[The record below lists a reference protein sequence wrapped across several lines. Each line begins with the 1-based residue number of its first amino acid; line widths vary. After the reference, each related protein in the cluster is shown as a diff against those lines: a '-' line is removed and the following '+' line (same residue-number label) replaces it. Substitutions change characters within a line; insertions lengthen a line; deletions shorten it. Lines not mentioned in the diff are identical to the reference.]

1 MAERLRGFGQVLPT
15 SSGDLALLHGALTQ
29 LQTESGT
36 DLERLS
42 GEHEERAG
50 ERAGLAKSI
59 TDLTAERDR
68 VRNQVGNIPPDADQR
83 RGLIARGAGI
93 PVERLRYIG
102 ELLDIPPEHRGWER
116 AILTIIRPLAS
127 DLLVAPEDF
136 PTVRAWTDRHD
147 VGGDITLVPGV
158 THRPVRHHPAGTV
171 PAMVEVS
178 EGPYQGWLS
187 EELERF
193 TYLCVEKDTELDGP
207 RPGGVIGRVTR
218 AGMRTAP
225 NGRVIKADATR
236 RYRWVGR
243 DNSALRAQI
252 ADELEGLKAQF
263 DAAAQQLETA
273 RLAVRR
279 QQTRVEELKRLVA
292 DLDWVELDPAPAER
306 KLATLMAALETAD
319 TPEAARRRAA
329 YAAAQTALLKAQKQ
343 TGAAEDEV
351 ARLDQRRA
359 VVVRIRE
366 RAADLVRAHEPLT
379 QDEVAAGASLPFR
392 APVPEALDPLR
403 CDVEQTAEAAVGSG
417 YADAAA
423 LLNEQ
428 IQQHDVARQL
438 SENLLITTIRAYRNL
453 NDRTQREIDDTI
465 DALPALEQIHRQLV
479 TDDLPRARTA
489 WLTKVDADLNQGL
502 RTLLKQIDTDRRAI
516 SRGLDPINAV
526 LSGVP
531 FRNGSH
537 LTVEPVERVT
547 SNFHEFSQAVLS
559 FTRDN
564 PLGED
569 LFTDETKIEASFKRL
584 RRKLEQL
591 TDPSRAGE
599 SWRRSV
605 FDAREQVRFRALE
618 TPPSG
623 RPIVHEG
630 VSGMS
635 GGEGQE
641 LIAFILG
648 AALRY
653 RLGEGGQ
660 APPTYG
666 SVLLDEGFVKA
677 DSDYTGRALG
687 ALQELGFQL
696 IIGAPRE
703 KATAFEDHVDLVAY
717 INTDPDRPES
727 VRIYSMTIQ
736 EALELDEG
744 AA

>member
-1 MAERLRGFGQVLPT
+1 
-15 SSGDLALLHGALTQ
+15 
-29 LQTESGT
+29 
-36 DLERLS
+36 
-42 GEHEERAG
+42 
-50 ERAGLAKSI
+50 
-59 TDLTAERDR
+59 
-68 VRNQVGNIPPDADQR
+68 
-83 RGLIARGAGI
+83 
-93 PVERLRYIG
+93 
-102 ELLDIPPEHRGWER
+102 
-116 AILTIIRPLAS
+116 
-127 DLLVAPEDF
+127 
-136 PTVRAWTDRHD
+136 
-147 VGGDITLVPGV
+147 
-158 THRPVRHHPAGTV
+158 
-171 PAMVEVS
+171 
-178 EGPYQGWLS
+178 
-187 EELERF
+187 
-193 TYLCVEKDTELDGP
+193 
-207 RPGGVIGRVTR
+207 
-218 AGMRTAP
+218 MR
-225 NGRVIKADATR
+225 
-236 RYRWVGR
+236 
-243 DNSALRAQI
+243 
-252 ADELEGLKAQF
+252 
-263 DAAAQQLETA
+263 
-273 RLAVRR
+273 
-279 QQTRVEELKRLVA
+279 
-292 DLDWVELDPAPAER
+292 
-306 KLATLMAALETAD
+306 
-319 TPEAARRRAA
+319 
-329 YAAAQTALLKAQKQ
+329 
-343 TGAAEDEV
+343 
-351 ARLDQRRA
+351 
-359 VVVRIRE
+359 
-366 RAADLVRAHEPLT
+366 
-379 QDEVAAGASLPFR
+379 
-392 APVPEALDPLR
+392 
-403 CDVEQTAEAAVGSG
+403 SG
-417 YADAAA
+417 YAEAAA
-423 LLNEQ
+423 LLDEQ
-428 IQQHDVARQL
+428 IQQHDVARQDG
-438 SENLLITTIRAYRNL
+438 EKLLITTIRAYRNI
-453 NDRTQREIDDTI
+453 NDRTQREIDETI
-465 DALPALEQIHRQLV
+465 DALPALEQIQRQLV

-502 RTLLKQIDTDRRAI
+502 RTLLKQIDIDRRAI
-516 SRGLDPINAV
+516 SRGLHPINAV

-531 FRNGSH
+531 FRDGSH
-537 LTVEPVERVT
+537 LTIEPVERVT
-547 SNFHEFSQAVLS
+547 NNFQEFSQVVLS

-618 TPPSG
+618 TPPLG

-717 INTDPDRPES
+717 INTDPERPET